1 MTSRAP
7 ETAPG
12 PVVRGRRG
20 PALATLAVSLVACA
34 VAVAVGG
41 SATPVVEGLFDVG
54 PVVRWGLPLVRVI
67 QDGAGALTIGL
78 LVVGAFLAPGRGTPP
93 VTLQAARYAVTSGVV
108 WVVATLVGVVLGFA
122 EAAGTPV
129 DSPEFW
135 SQFTQ
140 FVWTLE
146 TFRVAIISA
155 LVAAAATTVAAMSL
169 QRKGI
174 ATAAFLAVSAL
185 LPLALAGH
193 ASGTADHETAV
204 NTLATHLVAASLWI
218 GGLLAVVVL
227 RPALGQHLATVVG
240 RFSTMA
246 LWCFVAVAGSGV
258 VSAVIRLGG
267 IGELGNLATA
277 YGALVVVKAT
287 CLVVLGLLGWQQRRR
302 VVGRMAAEG
311 PGRGLFLR
319 FALTELVV
327 MGVAVGFATA
337 LSRTPTPASPGPLD
351 PSTSVQLTGFPEPA
365 APTGTTWLTLWR
377 FDWLWGVLAL
387 LAVGVYLMWV
397 LRLRRRGDRWSGLR
411 AISWVAGWVV
421 LAWATCGAPAV
432 LGRVSF
438 SWHMV
443 DHMTIAMYAPLF
455 LVLAAPVSLALRALP
470 ARGDGSLGPRELLLG
485 LVHSRL
491 LRMLGNP
498 IVAAVLFFTSLVV
511 FYYSALFELA
521 LTTHTGHVLMTAHF
535 LVTGYLFAWVMV
547 GIDPGPPK
555 WPPSLR
561 LLILLITVSFHAFF
575 GVALMSGTTLLAPD
589 FFGALRIPWI
599 PDPLGDQQT
608 GGSIAWAVGEIPV
621 LVLSLFVVRD
631 WIRSD
636 SRESRRHDR
645 QADRDGDAEL
655 VAYNERLQ
663 ELARR
668 QERQRS
674 PDA

>member
-1 MTSRAP
+1 
-7 ETAPG
+7 
-12 PVVRGRRG
+12 
-20 PALATLAVSLVACA
+20 
-34 VAVAVGG
+34 
-41 SATPVVEGLFDVG
+41 
-54 PVVRWGLPLVRVI
+54 
-67 QDGAGALTIGL
+67 
-78 LVVGAFLAPGRGTPP
+78 
-93 VTLQAARYAVTSGVV
+93 
-108 WVVATLVGVVLGFA
+108 
-122 EAAGTPV
+122 
-129 DSPEFW
+129 
-135 SQFTQ
+135 
-140 FVWTLE
+140 
-146 TFRVAIISA
+146 
-155 LVAAAATTVAAMSL
+155 
-169 QRKGI
+169 
-174 ATAAFLAVSAL
+174 
-185 LPLALAGH
+185 
-193 ASGTADHETAV
+193 
-204 NTLATHLVAASLWI
+204 
-218 GGLLAVVVL
+218 
-227 RPALGQHLATVVG
+227 
-240 RFSTMA
+240 
-246 LWCFVAVAGSGV
+246 
-258 VSAVIRLGG
+258 
-267 IGELGNLATA
+267 
-277 YGALVVVKAT
+277 
-287 CLVVLGLLGWQQRRR
+287 
-302 VVGRMAAEG
+302 
-311 PGRGLFLR
+311 
-319 FALTELVV
+319 
-327 MGVAVGFATA
+327 
-337 LSRTPTPASPGPLD
+337 
-351 PSTSVQLTGFPEPA
+351 
-365 APTGTTWLTLWR
+365 
-377 FDWLWGVLAL
+377 
-387 LAVGVYLMWV
+387 
-397 LRLRRRGDRWSGLR
+397 
-411 AISWVAGWVV
+411 
-421 LAWATCGAPAV
+421 
-432 LGRVSF
+432 
-438 SWHMV
+438 MV

-599 PDPLGDQQT
+599 PEPLGDQQT

-668 QERQRS
+668 RERQRS